1 MTQAKI
7 TITRTRRGL
16 GFPDT
21 QRYVKRAAAA
31 ALRAEGVCVPCELD
45 VTLTDDA
52 AIHTINRE
60 QRGVDRATDVLSFPQ
75 FDDLE
80 EEIPEVC
87 EICLGDVVICEQ
99 KAREQAE
106 EFGHSFER
114 ELVYLFTH
122 SVLHLLGY
130 DHMEDDE
137 KKAMRER
144 EEEIMKQIGLMR
156 QEG

>member
-1 MTQAKI
+1 MKIYFEEEHAVPEELLQKMTEAAEYAVESENMHNLDK
-7 TITRTRRGL
+7 
-16 GFPDT
+16 
-21 QRYVKRAAAA
+21 QR
-31 ALRAEGVCVPCELD
+31 CEISVTFVDLD
-45 VTLTDDA
+45 E
-52 AIHTINRE
+52 IHELNK
-60 QRGVDRATDVLSFPQ
+60 QYRGVDKPTDVLSFPQ

-130 DHMEDDE
+130 DHMEEDE
-137 KKAMRER
+137 KKAMRAR

>member
-1 MTQAKI
+1 MPLSPKTC
-7 TITRTRRGL
+7 TI
-16 GFPDT
+16 DK
-21 QRYVKRAAAA
+21 KR
-31 ALRAEGVCVPCELD
+31 CEISVTFVDLD
-45 VTLTDDA
+45 E
-52 AIHTINRE
+52 IHELNK
-60 QRGVDRATDVLSFPQ
+60 QYRGVDKPTDVLSFPQ

>member
-1 MTQAKI
+1 MKIYFEEGHAVPEELLQKMTEAPEYAVESENMHNLDK
-7 TITRTRRGL
+7 
-16 GFPDT
+16 
-21 QRYVKRAAAA
+21 QR
-31 ALRAEGVCVPCELD
+31 CEISVTFVDLD
-45 VTLTDDA
+45 E
-52 AIHTINRE
+52 IHELNK
-60 QRGVDRATDVLSFPQ
+60 QYRGVDKPTDVLSFPQ

-130 DHMEDDE
+130 DHMEEDE
-137 KKAMRER
+137 KKAMRAR

>member
-1 MTQAKI
+1 MHNLDK
-7 TITRTRRGL
+7 
-16 GFPDT
+16 
-21 QRYVKRAAAA
+21 KR
-31 ALRAEGVCVPCELD
+31 CEISVTFVDLD
-45 VTLTDDA
+45 E
-52 AIHTINRE
+52 IHELNK
-60 QRGVDRATDVLSFPQ
+60 QYRGVDKPTDVLSFPQ

>member
-1 MTQAKI
+1 MKIYFEEGHAVPEKLLQKMTEAAEYAVESENMHNLDKKRCEISVTFVDLDKI
-7 TITRTRRGL
+7 H
-16 GFPDT
+16 
-21 QRYVKRAAAA
+21 
-31 ALRAEGVCVPCELD
+31 EL
-45 VTLTDDA
+45 
-52 AIHTINRE
+52 NK
-60 QRGVDRATDVLSFPQ
+60 QYRGVDKPTDVLSFPQ

>member
-1 MTQAKI
+1 MKIYFEEGYAVPEELLQKMTEAAEYAVESENMHNLDK
-7 TITRTRRGL
+7 
-16 GFPDT
+16 
-21 QRYVKRAAAA
+21 KR
-31 ALRAEGVCVPCELD
+31 CEISVTFVDLD
-45 VTLTDDA
+45 E
-52 AIHTINRE
+52 IHELNK
-60 QRGVDRATDVLSFPQ
+60 QYRGVDKPTDVLSFPQ

>member
-1 MTQAKI
+1 MKIYFEEGHAVPEELLQKMTEAAEYAVESENMHNLDK
-7 TITRTRRGL
+7 
-16 GFPDT
+16 
-21 QRYVKRAAAA
+21 KR
-31 ALRAEGVCVPCELD
+31 CEISVTFVDLD
-45 VTLTDDA
+45 E
-52 AIHTINRE
+52 IHELNK
-60 QRGVDRATDVLSFPQ
+60 QYRGVDKPTDVLSFPQ

-130 DHMEDDE
+130 DHMEDNE

>member
-1 MTQAKI
+1 MKIYFEEGHAVPEELLQKMTKAAEYAVESENMHNLDK
-7 TITRTRRGL
+7 
-16 GFPDT
+16 
-21 QRYVKRAAAA
+21 KR
-31 ALRAEGVCVPCELD
+31 CEISVTFVDLD
-45 VTLTDDA
+45 E
-52 AIHTINRE
+52 IHELNK
-60 QRGVDRATDVLSFPQ
+60 QYRGVDKPTDVLSFPQ

>member
-1 MTQAKI
+1 MKIYFEEGHAVPEELLQKMTEAAEYAVESENMHNLDKKRCEISVTFVDLDKI
-7 TITRTRRGL
+7 H
-16 GFPDT
+16 
-21 QRYVKRAAAA
+21 
-31 ALRAEGVCVPCELD
+31 EL
-45 VTLTDDA
+45 
-52 AIHTINRE
+52 NK
-60 QRGVDRATDVLSFPQ
+60 QYRGVDKPTDVLSFPQ